1 MVNVQNSSEFSC
13 QVLNRDVWSNSA
25 VKTIINEHF
34 IFWQV
39 YHDSEDGLRYMTF
52 YPVNNWPYVAV
63 IDPRTGEKLVEWHK
77 IDAVSFCD
85 LITEFL
91 TAQPTMDDSF
101 GVSKTPPR
109 KKMKTNESIIEADE
123 NAQLEA
129 AIKASL
135 ESTINKAKKNTSR
148 ISGESSSDEDE
159 ESLETF
165 GSDEETLGPVN
176 RKNER
181 GTPPVELDDA
191 MQVCSSAKETVV
203 EECPHV
209 QVVSEIKVIPS
220 ENSSVH
226 NSSGVIPLV
235 PYKKRRHVSKLN
247 EEDES
252 NDGESDSSSEMVNEK
267 DKWKLHLGK
276 ETDPLSKLILRLPDG
291 TREVLEMPKSSKL
304 MALVLYLSGKG
315 FTNES
320 YEIVTNFPRRKL
332 SYMNFDSTLESIGL
346 FPQETVFV
354 QKRKCSPGTLQSS
367 NINSPVLDGR
377 PSEN

>member
-1 MVNVQNSSEFSC
+1 M
-13 QVLNRDVWSNSA
+13 LM
-25 VKTIINEHF
+25 F
-34 IFWQV
+34 IRSLFQV

-52 YPVNNWPYVAV
+52 YPVSNWPYVAV

-135 ESTINKAKKNTSR
+135 ESTTNKAKQNTSR

-181 GTPPVELDDA
+181 GTPPVELEDA
-191 MQVCSSAKETVV
+191 MQV
-203 EECPHV
+203 
-209 QVVSEIKVIPS
+209 VSETKVIPS

-226 NSSGVIPLV
+226 NSGGVIPLV

-354 QKRKCSPGTLQSS
+354 QK
-367 NINSPVLDGR
+367 
-377 PSEN
+377 